1 VSQVLQLLVALCFG
15 APAGLFGAYGLI
27 LLYYYRF
34 RSPIY
39 ERPSHNLVADATEP
53 HVSIVLPTHNEELV
67 IKERI
72 DNLLSLTYP
81 QDKLEVV
88 FVDDSTDSTSDV
100 IRDYMKRFPQMR
112 LVRFDE
118 RMGYSPCL
126 IAGCRAA
133 KGEVVVLAEASSF
146 MDQEIIGRLV
156 SDLANPSIG
165 MVTGNDVLLNQD
177 DEAGRSEALYLRLL
191 DFVRKGES
199 NMDSTIYMKGEAAA
213 VKKDLIG
220 DLQALEG
227 CPGTADTGIALLVRK
242 RGGRTIYDPQVQ
254 FYEYAPSSHGERIRQ
269 KVTRGANLI
278 KVIWHFREM
287 FFGGKY
293 GKFGL
298 VTLPMTFAMLTF
310 APVSLFAG
318 VLFLALLTVVSP
330 GTYYMVWLIF
340 GSFFLL
346 ALLFSRSLVFTIL
359 ESEYSLLKALYEIL
373 LVRKTHDKIEKI
385 VSTRRAGSSNG

>member
-1 VSQVLQLLVALCFG
+1 MSQVLQLLVALCFG

-34 RSPIY
+34 RTPIY
-39 ERPSHNLVADATEP
+39 ERPSHNLVADTTEP

-67 IKERI
+67 IKKRI

-100 IRDYMKRFPQMR
+100 IRDYMKRFPQIR

-146 MDQEIIGRLV
+146 MHQGAIRQLA
-156 SDLANPSIG
+156 SDLRNPSIG
-165 MVTGNDVLLNQD
+165 MITGNDILLNRD
-177 DEAGRSEALYLRLL
+177 DKAGRSEALYLKIL
-191 DFVRKGES
+191 DFVRRGES
-199 NMDSTIYMKGEAAA
+199 NMDSTIFMKGEAAA

-220 DLQALEG
+220 DLQALES

-242 RGGRTIYDPQVQ
+242 RGYRTIYDPRVQ
-254 FYEYAPSSHGERIRQ
+254 FYEYAPTGHGERIRQ

-287 FFGGKY
+287 FFGRKY

-298 VTLPMTFAMLTF
+298 VTLPMIFAMLTF
-310 APVSLFAG
+310 APVSLLAG
-318 VLFLALLTVVSP
+318 VLFLALLTMTSP
-330 GTYYMVWLIF
+330 ATYYMIWIIIV
-340 GSFFLL
+340 SFFSL
-346 ALLFSRSLVFTIL
+346 ALLYSRPLVYAVL

-385 VSTRRAGSSNG
+385 VSTRTRSSNG